1 MVAAFYSKNFDL
13 DFLRK
18 RSFIDREGVSLLA
31 LAGVAQEIGFNTLK
45 AKLNAKSLLEDAPLP
60 CILHWNKKHFV
71 VLYKVKRNKKGEIQ
85 KLFIADPAVGLVTMP
100 YYNFCNHWIGEDGG
114 DKGFALILEPAE
126 DFLEARLQQGASEG
140 YKTSL
145 GFMARYF
152 LRYRRYF
159 AQVVIGMLGASIL
172 SLLMPFF
179 TQSIVD
185 IGIESGDF
193 SFIFL
198 MLLFQLFFF
207 FGTTA
212 IEFIQ
217 NQLLLHISARINIS
231 IVSDFL
237 SKLMRLPA
245 RFFDSKNAGD
255 IITRINDQKRIEN
268 FVTSVILR
276 TVFSALTFVVFMIV
290 LAVYNTTI
298 LVIFLGGS
306 ALAFAWTILFMERR
320 RSLDY
325 RLFSSSTANSENIFE
340 IINGMQ
346 EIKINQFELYKK
358 WQWQKLQARLFKLNI
373 SSLKLEQYQGIGTIF
388 FTQAKNILITYTA
401 ATAVVNGEITLGMML
416 SISFI
421 IGQLNSPVD
430 QFISFFKLYQHAK
443 FSIERMGEVYRE
455 ADEED
460 MEGAAQ
466 MPNVSGTQQA
476 ILKANGSAGIWFNQ
490 VNFTYG
496 GPNSPKALKSVSFHI
511 PIGKTTAIVGTSGSG
526 KTTIVK
532 LLLKFYEPQD
542 GSIKVNG
549 TSLTEVSAKWWRRQC
564 GIVMQDGYLF
574 SDTIE
579 RNIVM
584 GEDVDEDWLK
594 EVCRLACLDQ
604 LLGKLPLGLQTK
616 IGKSGTG
623 LSGGEQQRILIARA
637 LYKDPPV
644 LILDEAVSFL
654 DTRNERMI
662 TKNLNEVYAN
672 KTAIIV
678 AHRLSTVKNADQII
692 VIDNGKIVESGTHPL
707 LVEQKGHYFNLIKDQ
722 LELNY

>member
-1 MVAAFYSKNFDL
+1 MVAAFYGKNYDL
-13 DFLRK
+13 DFIRK

-31 LAGVAQEIGFNTLK
+31 IAGVAQEMGFNTLK
-45 AKLNAKSLLEDAPLP
+45 AKLNAKSLVEDAPLP
-60 CILHWNKKHFV
+60 CILHWEKKHFV
-71 VLYKVKRNKKGEIQ
+71 VLYKVKRNQKGEIQ
-85 KLFIADPAVGLVTMP
+85 KMFIADPAVGLVSMP
-100 YYNFCNHWIGEDGG
+100 YHNFCSHWIAEEGG

-126 DFLEARLQQGASEG
+126 RFLETKLQEGGAEG
-140 YKTSL
+140 FKTSL
-145 GFMARYF
+145 SFMFRYF

-159 AQVVIGMLGASIL
+159 AQLVIGMLGASLL

-185 IGIESGDF
+185 IGIDSGDF

-198 MLLFQLFFF
+198 ILLFQLFFF

-217 NQLLLHISARINIS
+217 NQLLLHISTRINIS

-237 SKLMRLPA
+237 SKLMRLPV
-245 RFFDSKNAGD
+245 RFFDSKNVGD
-255 IITRINDQKRIEN
+255 IITRINDQKRIET

-276 TVFSALTFVVFMIV
+276 TIFSALTFVVFMIV

-298 LVIFLGGS
+298 LMIFLGGS
-306 ALAFAWTILFMERR
+306 VLAFAWTILFMERR

-325 RLFSSSTANSENIFE
+325 RLFGSMTANSENIFE
-340 IINGMQ
+340 VINGMQ
-346 EIKINQFELYKK
+346 EIKINHFELYKK

-388 FTQAKNILITYTA
+388 FTQAKNILITYMA

-430 QFISFFKLYQHAK
+430 QFINFFKLYQSAK

-455 ADEED
+455 ADEEKMEDSVNMPD
-460 MEGAAQ
+460 MSV
-466 MPNVSGTQQA
+466 NDDA
-476 ILKANGSAGIWFNQ
+476 IRKVNGSSGIWFNQ

-496 GPNSPKALKSVSFHI
+496 SPNSPHALKAVSFHI
-511 PIGKTTAIVGTSGSG
+511 PVGKTTAIVGTSGSG

-532 LLLKFYEPQD
+532 LLLKFYEPQ
-542 GSIKVNG
+542 GGNIIVNG
-549 TSLTEVSAKWWRRQC
+549 TALNDISAKWWRQQC

-579 RNIVM
+579 RNIAM
-584 GEDVDEDWLK
+584 GEDVDQAWLE
-594 EVCRLACLDQ
+594 EVCRLACLDP
-604 LLGKLPLGLQTK
+604 LISKLPLGLKTK

-623 LSGGEQQRILIARA
+623 LSGGEKQRILIARA

-654 DTRNERMI
+654 DTMNERII
-662 TKNLNEVYAN
+662 TKNLNKVYAN

-678 AHRLSTVKNADQII
+678 AHRLSTVKNAHQII
-692 VIDNGKIVESGTHPL
+692 VIDNGKIVESGTHPV
-707 LVEQKGHYFNLIKDQ
+707 LVEQKGYYFNLIKDQ